1 MQILQ
6 PSMFDPHSD
15 QKGKLPATGATDL
28 VKVPA
33 SDRDHPGVQPNPT
46 GQIRQRRQWPQI
58 GVQQVP
64 ARGQGFQIGTG
75 PARLIKQAHTD
86 RIHGQAP
93 GREEPDMPPL
103 SDVIPDLRARLQHKR
118 FEAAVEQVY
127 RGGQPDRASAD
138 YDHRQVGEDGGGTIE
153 TLRRQQLAPGLG
165 CHLQARPTST
175 QRL

>member
-1 MQILQ
+1 
-6 PSMFDPHSD
+6 
-15 QKGKLPATGATDL
+15 
-28 VKVPA
+28 
-33 SDRDHPGVQPNPT
+33 
-46 GQIRQRRQWPQI
+46 
-58 GVQQVP
+58 
-64 ARGQGFQIGTG
+64 
-75 PARLIKQAHTD
+75 
-86 RIHGQAP
+86 
-93 GREEPDMPPL
+93 MPPL